1 MPFAVKIGAFDGPLD
16 LLLSLIEERKLSI
29 SDVSLSKVTD
39 EYFGYVQKMENYPM
53 HEVSQFVLIAAT
65 LLLIKSRS
73 LLPNIDL
80 TDEEESDIKEL
91 EKRLRHY
98 QIIRRGA
105 RILMK
110 EWGVKPLRTPAQAPV
125 RPTPRFAPGNLTLS
139 QIVEAFRAL
148 TKALPTAAFIGSVS
162 LTPTITLE
170 EMIKK
175 LEKRITQAVKM
186 RFKEITK
193 GAGKSEMV
201 IQFLALL
208 ELIRG
213 GTVSA
218 KQDKTFSDIML
229 ELDTVKTPQYG
240 PLT

>member
-1 MPFAVKIGAFDGPLD
+1 MYMPFAVKIGAFDGPLD

-39 EYFGYVQKMENYPM
+39 EYLGYVQKLESYPM

-73 LLPNIDL
+73 LLPNMDL
-80 TDEEESDIKEL
+80 TDEEEGDIKEL

-98 QIIRRGA
+98 QIIRQGA
-105 RILMK
+105 RLLLR
-110 EWGVKPLRTPAQAPV
+110 EWGVHPLRAPAQAPV
-125 RPTPRFAPGNLTLS
+125 RPTPRFTPGNITMPMLA
-139 QIVEAFRAL
+139 EALRTL
-148 TKALPTAAFIGSVS
+148 TKTLPTAAFTSMVSVA
-162 LTPTITLE
+162 PTISLE
-170 EMIKK
+170 EMISK

-186 RFKEITK
+186 RFRELTK
-193 GAGKSEMV
+193 HASKSEVV

-208 ELIRG
+208 ELVRG
-213 GTVSA
+213 GTITA

-229 ELDTVKTPQYG
+229 ESDTVETPQYG
-240 PLT
+240 Q